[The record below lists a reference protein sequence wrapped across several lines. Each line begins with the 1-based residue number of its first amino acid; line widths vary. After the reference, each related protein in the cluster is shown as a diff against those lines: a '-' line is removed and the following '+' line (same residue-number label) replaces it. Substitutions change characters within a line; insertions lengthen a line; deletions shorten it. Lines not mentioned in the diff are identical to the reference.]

1 MITLIF
7 SDFPREEVTMTL
19 EEKILMDVIINP
31 EVIPHNVSYAILAS
45 IILIISALVVRG
57 SMRLVPVGFQNFME
71 TIADI
76 FLKLSEDNIGH
87 RWGKHFFP
95 LLCTLFMFIL
105 VCNIMGLIPG
115 FASPTS
121 NINTNAAMAIP
132 VFLAT
137 HYYGIRAHGIKYIYH
152 FVGPIRSIVALPLMI
167 LMFIIEFIGHLVR
180 PVTLSVRL
188 FGNMLAKHIIL
199 AVLAFLAPL
208 IVPTLIL
215 ALGTLVSFIQAFVFT
230 LLATLYLAGAVEEAH

>member
-1 MITLIF
+1 MTGMH
-7 SDFPREEVTMTL
+7 EVL
-19 EEKILMDVIINP
+19 LLDAIVSP
-31 EVIPHNVSYAILAS
+31 QVVPHNVSYAILAS
-45 IILIISALVVRG
+45 IILVVSALAVRG
-57 SMRLVPVGFQNFME
+57 SMRLVPTGFQNFME
-71 TIADI
+71 TIVET
-76 FLKLSEDNIGH
+76 FLNLAEENIGH
-87 RWGKHFFP
+87 HWGKPLFP
-95 LLCTLFMFIL
+95 LLGTLFMFIL
-105 VCNIMGLIPG
+105 ICNIMGLIPG

-137 HYYGIRAHGIKYIYH
+137 HFYGIRIHGIKYLNH
-152 FVGPIRSIVALPLMI
+152 FLGPIRSLAALPLMI

-188 FGNMLAKHIIL
+188 FGNMVAKHIIL
-199 AVLAFLAPL
+199 LVLAGLAPW

-230 LLATLYLAGAVEEAH
+230 LLATLYLAGACEEAH

>member
-1 MITLIF
+1 MH
-7 SDFPREEVTMTL
+7 EVL
-19 EEKILMDVIINP
+19 LLDAIVSP
-31 EVIPHNVSYAILAS
+31 EVVPHNVSYAILAS
-45 IILIISALVVRG
+45 IILVVSALAVRG
-57 SMRLVPVGFQNFME
+57 SMRLVPTGFQNFME
-71 TIADI
+71 TIVET
-76 FLKLSEDNIGH
+76 FLNLAEENIGH
-87 RWGKHFFP
+87 HWGKPLFP
-95 LLCTLFMFIL
+95 LLGTLFMFIL
-105 VCNIMGLIPG
+105 ICNIMGLIPG

-137 HYYGIRAHGIKYIYH
+137 HFYGIRIHGIKYLNH
-152 FVGPIRSIVALPLMI
+152 FLGPIRSLAALPLMI

-188 FGNMLAKHIIL
+188 FGNMVAKHIIL
-199 AVLAFLAPL
+199 LVLAGLAPW

-230 LLATLYLAGAVEEAH
+230 LLATLYLAGACEEAH